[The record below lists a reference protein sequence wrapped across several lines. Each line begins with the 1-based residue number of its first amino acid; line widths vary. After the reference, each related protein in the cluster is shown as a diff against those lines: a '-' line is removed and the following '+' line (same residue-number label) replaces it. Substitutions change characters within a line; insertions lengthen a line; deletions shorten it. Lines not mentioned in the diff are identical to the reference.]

1 MFYFN
6 FKEYS
11 ENFVY
16 ALSHSWFQKNT
27 SVFFFGSHGSA
38 RLTPQYKNNIYSL
51 VQSCSFKIEKLN

>member
-11 ENFVY
+11 ENFVH
-16 ALSHSWFQKNT
+16 ALSHSSGSRRTRQ
-27 SVFFFGSHGSA
+27 FFLGSHGSA